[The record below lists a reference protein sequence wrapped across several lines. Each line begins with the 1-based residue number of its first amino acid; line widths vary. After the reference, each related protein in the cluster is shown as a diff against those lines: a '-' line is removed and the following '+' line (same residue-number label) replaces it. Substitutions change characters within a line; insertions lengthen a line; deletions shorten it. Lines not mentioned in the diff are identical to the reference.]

1 MGSDRGWL
9 VPLTGVAFV
18 ALLIAG
24 FAIGGE
30 PPDVGDD
37 PAREFVDFYVDDKD
51 KVMFGAALQTVAI
64 AFFVF
69 FFAHVSRLVRVAEG
83 DGGLLSRVTFGGA
96 LIFAAGGAFDA
107 TLSFTLAETAEDI
120 SPQSVKAFGA
130 LFEND
135 FMPLAL
141 GILLILLS
149 MGLAAIRLG
158 VLPKWLG
165 WIALVLAVIAV
176 TPIGFAAFLGTALWI
191 LVVSVLLAVRGRRT
205 ATRPAA

>member
-1 MGSDRGWL
+1 MGPKGWW

-18 ALLIAG
+18 VLLIVG

-37 PAREFVDFYVDDKD
+37 SAREVVDFYVDGKD
-51 KVMFGAALQTVAI
+51 GLIIGAVLQTVAC

-69 FFAHVSRLVRVAEG
+69 FFAHLSRLVRLAEG
-83 DGGLLSRVTFGGA
+83 EGGLLSRVTFGGA

-107 TLSFTLAETAEDI
+107 TLIFVLADSAEDI
-120 SPQSVKAFGA
+120 SPQSVKTLAA
-130 LFEND
+130 LYEND
-135 FMPLAL
+135 FLPLAL

-149 MGLAAIRLG
+149 MGLATIRLG

-165 WIALVLAVIAV
+165 WIALALVVIAL
-176 TPIGFAAFLGTALWI
+176 TPIGFAAFIGTALWI
-191 LVVSVLLAVRGRRT
+191 LVVSILLTVRGRRL
-205 ATRPAA
+205 AERAPA